1 MGCRPVEFIIDID
14 KFRSDF
20 SLPKENENKKGIT
33 HRTAKN
39 IGILPYTTKY
49 ENKHKEFI
57 EGFKACIGEFCRSI
71 YQKKLKNDDV
81 NINDID
87 NIIKGVD
94 VEPEDKIALKSI
106 IKELF
111 FDEKGNIYT
120 FHPLLLNYID
130 IKKGDYNDALASF
143 LYDVLLNDKD
153 NNVVDKIV
161 ECFRYRPENV
171 MELLL
176 LENLPQLQE
185 DKNSSKSKYKNCAQN
200 VSSMFKEDLSFML
213 DNPEFFIEDFEK
225 LLKYYYFF
233 YVSQLSLKLSKFFDY
248 SPYEQEELY
257 FNLDWETA
265 SKSRTSYLKGWK
277 MLESNLKPLF
287 SHANTLEILNSNKQD
302 IAYDYYDI
310 KQIISSYDES
320 KKYEVKNNLSK
331 VLNLYKENITDVV
344 WDELN
349 LTRKYDDDIQSTIY
363 ELFRTIDYQF
373 NKSNSRK
380 KPYELYKRWFEEF
393 CKINFLR
400 RRGSLG
406 YTLNIT
412 QEYILFITKISIKD
426 KERIKLKE
434 LFEEYKKR
442 GLYFDRDSQ
451 SKIGELFE
459 KLNLIEKKSDSGDAQ
474 YVRSIL

>member
-1 MGCRPVEFIIDID
+1 MEFVINRD

-20 SLPKENENKKGIT
+20 SLSKENENKNSVKHSTG
-33 HRTAKN
+33 KN

-57 EGFKACIGEFCRSI
+57 QGFKVCIGEFCRRI
-71 YQKKLKNDDV
+71 YQKKIKNDDI
-81 NINDID
+81 NINDVD
-87 NIIKGVD
+87 NIIKDVD

-130 IKKGDYNDALASF
+130 IKKGDYNKSLANF

-153 NNVVDKIV
+153 NDVVDKIV
-161 ECFRYRPENV
+161 ECFKYRPENV

-176 LENLPQLQE
+176 LENLPELQE
-185 DKNSSKSKYKNCAQN
+185 NKSKSKQKYKNCVYN
-200 VSSMFKEDLSFML
+200 VSSIFKEDLSFML
-213 DNPEFFIEDFEK
+213 DNPEFFIKDFEK

-248 SPYEQEELY
+248 NPYEQEELY

-277 MLESNLKPLF
+277 MLESTLRPLF
-287 SHANTLEILNSNKQD
+287 SHANTLEILNSNEQD
-302 IAYDYYDI
+302 ISYDYYDI
-310 KQIISSYDES
+310 KEIISSYDED
-320 KKYEVKNNLSK
+320 KKYEVKSNISQI
-331 VLNLYKENITDVV
+331 VFLYKENITDVV
-344 WDELN
+344 WDEFN
-349 LTRKYDDDIQSTIY
+349 VDRKYDDDIQNTIY
-363 ELFRTIDYQF
+363 ELFKTIDHQF
-373 NKSNSRK
+373 NKSSSRK
-380 KPYELYKRWFEEF
+380 KPYESYKKWFEEF

-412 QEYILFITKISIKD
+412 QEYLLFITKVSIKD
-426 KERIKLKE
+426 KERIKLKD

-442 GLYFDRDSQ
+442 GLYLDRDSQ
-451 SKIGELFE
+451 SKIVELFE